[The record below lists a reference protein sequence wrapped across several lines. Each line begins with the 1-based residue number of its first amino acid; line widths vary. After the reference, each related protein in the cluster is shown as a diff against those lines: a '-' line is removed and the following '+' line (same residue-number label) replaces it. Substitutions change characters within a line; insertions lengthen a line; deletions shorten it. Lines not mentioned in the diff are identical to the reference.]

1 MNCKLFKFY
10 CIFVLVIFFNSHAV
24 AQKDNQEPPGASAT
38 LAEEDS
44 GSNDKVDVADTLI
57 IKTAFE
63 NANDSIQKW
72 RQGREFNYMAY
83 LDSLLRKEKDLKI
96 DTVSLDKGKANKNKA
111 LIHSAITDNSN
122 SFLNSFGV
130 KIFFWIAAFFFVGF
144 ILYKLFFAGGLFAR
158 SATKIKEEPAPK
170 EPEALNDYSEYNALI
185 HDAESRNNFNLSIRY
200 LYLQSLKKL
209 SDNGLIGF
217 SPDKTNNLYVQE
229 LQGRTYQ
236 QEFAFLTLNYDYVW
250 YGQFMID
257 KIQYQELKSKF
268 ILFNKK
274 V

>member
-1 MNCKLFKFY
+1 MNCKFFKFY
-10 CIFVLVIFFNSHAV
+10 CFFILVISFNSHAV
-24 AQKDNQEPPGASAT
+24 AQKDRQEPPGASAA
-38 LAEEDS
+38 LADEDS
-44 GSNDKVDVADTLI
+44 GSSDKVDVADTLI

-96 DTVSLDKGKANKNKA
+96 DTVSLDKGKANRKRPV
-111 LIHSAITDNSN
+111 IHSAITDNSN

-130 KIFFWIAAFFFVGF
+130 KIFFWIVAIFFVGF
-144 ILYKLFFAGGLFAR
+144 ILYKLFFAGGFFAR
-158 SATKIKEEPAPK
+158 SATKIKEESAPK
-170 EPEALNDYSEYNALI
+170 EPEALNDYSAYNALI
-185 HDAESRNNFNLSIRY
+185 HDAESGNNFNLSIRY

-209 SDNGLIGF
+209 SDNGLISF

-229 LQGRTYQ
+229 LRGRSYQ

-250 YGQFMID
+250 YGQFIID
-257 KIQYQELKSKF
+257 KIQYQELKAKF